1 MPGKKG
7 KTADNRIDTS
17 SLEWLISDLNEP
29 QRQAVETTDG
39 PVLILAGAGSGKTR
53 VLIYRMA
60 YLLASGLAAPREI
73 LAMTFT
79 NKAAGEM
86 RERIS
91 ALVPEMVAGMWIGTF
106 HSLFARLL
114 RIEGERIGYG
124 HNFAIYDDSDQT
136 SLLKTVYEEL
146 KISPNDI
153 PIKVVSNRISAA
165 KNSLHTPD
173 DLVKLSDNPL
183 DARIAKIYKLYQ
195 TRIIEQNAMD
205 FDDLLVKP
213 IDLFESFPLVKQFYQ
228 EKFRYILVDEY
239 QDTNHA
245 QYTAL
250 RMLAQKH
257 KNICV
262 VGDDD
267 QSIYRWRGADLR
279 NILDFEHDYPKCKK
293 FRLEQN
299 YRSTKNILGAAHSVV
314 ENNRYRHSKK
324 LWTEKEQGELVSL
337 LSVNDEQEEARWIV
351 DKISNEMKASDRGF
365 YDFAI
370 LYRTNAQS
378 RSLEEALRFEGI
390 PYIIVGGVKFYE
402 RKEVKDVLAYLRVLT
417 NPADSVAIKRI
428 INYPTR
434 GIGDTTIAKIEDYA
448 RTQKLGLYDALAS
461 AQQVSGLAKRTVE
474 KVYSFYLLLEK
485 YRKMLT
491 EFSPAE
497 LASMLVDEIGILKL
511 FKEDASIEALSR
523 AENVRE
529 LLHAVAEFV
538 NQNNGEATLAD
549 FLQHV
554 TLVTDID
561 NWDDRSNAV
570 TLMTLHSAKGLEFS
584 VVFLTGLEEGLF
596 PLSRSIDDPHA
607 LEEERRL
614 FYVGAT
620 RAKDKLYLTWAKNR
634 RRFGERIG
642 GVQSRFLKELDI
654 KYITNEYSRSVLG
667 YEKKKKQSFWADD
680 HMPDY
685 ENESQE
691 QTELRV
697 GMRVNHKMFGRGTIL
712 KIMQQAG
719 NIKVNVLFDNVGE
732 KRLVLPYAK
741 LEIL

>member
-1 MPGKKG
+1 MPKNEKN
-7 KTADNRIDTS
+7 KLDIS
-17 SLEWLISDLNEP
+17 SLEWLITDLNEP
-29 QRQAVETTDG
+29 QRDAVQNTEG

-53 VLIYRMA
+53 VLTYRIA
-60 YLLASGLAAPREI
+60 YILANGLAAPNEI
-73 LAMTFT
+73 LSMTFT

-91 ALVPEMVAGMWIGTF
+91 ALVPDMVSGMWIGTF
-106 HSLFARLL
+106 HSLFARML
-114 RIEGERIGYG
+114 RIEGERLGYG
-124 HNFAIYDDSDQT
+124 RNFAIYDEADQS
-136 SLLKTVYEEL
+136 SLLKTVYNEL
-146 KISPNDI
+146 GFQVTDVPLKQAAH
-153 PIKVVSNRISAA
+153 RISYA
-165 KNSLHTPD
+165 KNNLITPD
-173 DLVKLSDNPL
+173 GMAATADNPL
-183 DARIAKIYKLYQ
+183 DDKIARIYKRYQ
-195 TRIIEQNAMD
+195 SMLMDQNAMD

-213 IDLFESFPLVKQFYQ
+213 IELFENFPLVKQYYQ
-228 EKFRYILVDEY
+228 DKFRYILVDEY

-245 QYTAL
+245 QYIAL

-279 NILDFEHDYPKCKK
+279 NILDFEHDYPRCKK
-293 FRLEQN
+293 YRLEQN
-299 YRSTKNILGAAHSVV
+299 YRSTKNILAAAHSVV
-314 ENNRYRHSKK
+314 KNNIHRHDKQ
-324 LWTEKEQGELVSL
+324 LWTDKEEGALVSL
-337 LSVNDEQEEARWIV
+337 LCVNDEQEEAQYIV
-351 DKISNEMKASDRGF
+351 DRISQELRASEKGF

-378 RSLEEALRFEGI
+378 RSLEEALRSEGI

-402 RKEVKDVLAYLRVLT
+402 RKEVKDVLAYLRILS
-417 NPADSVAIKRI
+417 NPADGIAIRRV
-428 INYPTR
+428 INYPSR
-434 GIGDTTIAKIEDYA
+434 GIGETTISKIEAYA
-448 RTQKLGLYDALAS
+448 RDKKMTFYDAMADIQHVGNI
-461 AQQVSGLAKRTVE
+461 AVRTAE
-474 KVYSFYLLLEK
+474 KVRGFWEMMEK
-485 YRKMLT
+485 YRQMMS
-491 EFSPAE
+491 EFSIAE

-511 FKEDASIEALSR
+511 FKEEGTIESISR
-523 AENVRE
+523 GDNVRE
-529 LLHAVAEFV
+529 LLHAIAEFS
-538 NQNNGEATLAD
+538 NKNENPTLD
-549 FLQHV
+549 GFLEHV
-554 TLVTDID
+554 SLVTDID

-584 VVFLTGLEEGLF
+584 VVFIAGLEEGLF

-620 RAKDKLYLTWAKNR
+620 RAKEKLYLVWAKNR

-642 GVQSRFLKELDI
+642 GVQSRFLKELDS
-654 KYITNEYSRSVLG
+654 KYVDHEYSRTILG
-667 YEKKKKQSFWADD
+667 YQRKKQPSIWQQDS
-680 HMPDY
+680 MPDY

-691 QTELRV
+691 DVKLRV
-697 GMRVNHKMFGRGTIL
+697 GMRVSHKMFGRGTVL
-712 KIMQQAG
+712 KIINQVG